1 MAAANSSAADASVA
15 LQHLQQQVH
24 AVQAGHSRLDET
36 LQHIKQRQQE
46 QEQQIEQQRQQQQQQ
61 WAGAS
66 QGGGSGEEQLQQQLQ
81 GALQELDSLS
91 LAAAELPAVQQQL
104 AAVAEQQAQQAR
116 SSQDLVQSGGWPA
129 GLSRALLGGNG
140 GVQSCKCCVSAP
152 AASTLF
158 LHGSSCMHVS
168 TRQPCFDLGTE
179 QAIPQHAPIM
189 HSTAA
194 AMLPPLLL
202 LPSVLQ

>member
-36 LQHIKQRQQE
+36 LQHVKRRQQE
-46 QEQQIEQQRQQQQQQ
+46 QEQIEQQRQHQ

-66 QGGGSGEEQLQQQLQ
+66 QGGGGGCEEQLQQQLQ
-81 GALQELDSLS
+81 QLRGALQELDSLS
-91 LAAAELPAVQQQL
+91 LAASELPGVQQQL

-129 GLSRALLGGNG
+129 GLSRALLGSNERFKL
-140 GVQSCKCCVSAP
+140 QALRCCARH
-152 AASTLF
+152 
-158 LHGSSCMHVS
+158 LHAFPVPGSSCMLFLCMAS
-168 TRQPCFDLGTE
+168 AACFSCAWQQL
-179 QAIPQHAPIM
+179 HARVDG
-189 HSTAA
+189 AA
-194 AMLPPLLL
+194 LL
-202 LPSVLQ
+202 QCRY